1 MGIASFHF
9 DFVCFIFFFLSSCLS
24 REGGHALDIHAPMRV
39 MRRVPRVRRAGAMT
53 MAMGV
58 VLTDI
63 RLALLGAQP
72 IAMHTR
78 QTSGEKE
85 ENGIQNTKRESGL
98 QYRA

>member
-1 MGIASFHF
+1 
-9 DFVCFIFFFLSSCLS
+9 
-24 REGGHALDIHAPMRV
+24 
-39 MRRVPRVRRAGAMT
+39 